1 MIAIQEPVLNFN
13 YGNMP
18 LIGKKEFEI
27 AKNSTS
33 FWMFRKAAK
42 VDLGNLNMSLQN
54 AVKDVQFAPNYGQ
67 SYHLLAVASNDIDL
81 FTIKPAK

>member
-1 MIAIQEPVLNFN
+1 ML
-13 YGNMP
+13 
-18 LIGKKEFEI
+18 
-27 AKNSTS
+27 
-33 FWMFRKAAK
+33 RKAAK